1 MNNYHNWD
9 ITLEEAYELA
19 LFVNESISANVFLK
33 IWEYSEIV
41 DFILKSPNYEVYNRN
56 ALEVYLEKQEERFIA
71 DNERVVP
78 SPSGI

>member
-9 ITLEEAYELA
+9 VTLKEAYELA
-19 LFVNESISANVFLK
+19 LFVNESISANVFLG

-41 DFILKSPNYEVYNRN
+41 DFILKTPNYEVYDRN
-56 ALEVYLEKQEERFIA
+56 ALEVYLEQHEARFIM
-71 DNERVVP
+71 DNERIEP